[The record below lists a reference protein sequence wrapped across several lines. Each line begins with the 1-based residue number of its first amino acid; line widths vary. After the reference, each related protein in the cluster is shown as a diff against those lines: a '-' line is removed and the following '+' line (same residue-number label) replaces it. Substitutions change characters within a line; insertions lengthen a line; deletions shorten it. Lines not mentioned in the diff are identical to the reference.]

1 MVDIDK
7 LRKKIDSIDNDILN
21 LLNKRSVIA
30 TKIGKIKKKNG
41 KSTNYYRPERQIN
54 ILRRLI
60 KTKKNTLEIPFII
73 NLWKIIFFFQTKLQG
88 KIKYIVPKNF
98 SNTDISLIINYLG
111 QEVKFEFKNNIE
123 TAFNDTL
130 KNMNSLLFLPYP
142 SENKNCKWW
151 TDVKVNSLFVIAS
164 VPIILGKNQKPKL
177 VILSQ
182 NKPVLKNNNNFLYL
196 ANSHV
201 KQKKIKLISKFKK
214 KYLFETKQALSDN
227 NFSLLGA
234 YSNIQK

>member
-142 SENKNCKWW
+142 SENKN
-151 TDVKVNSLFVIAS
+151 
-164 VPIILGKNQKPKL
+164 
-177 VILSQ
+177 
-182 NKPVLKNNNNFLYL
+182 
-196 ANSHV
+196 
-201 KQKKIKLISKFKK
+201 
-214 KYLFETKQALSDN
+214 
-227 NFSLLGA
+227 
-234 YSNIQK
+234 

>member
-88 KIKYIVPKNF
+88 KIKYQV
-98 SNTDISLIINYLG
+98 
-111 QEVKFEFKNNIE
+111 
-123 TAFNDTL
+123 
-130 KNMNSLLFLPYP
+130 LL
-142 SENKNCKWW
+142 
-151 TDVKVNSLFVIAS
+151 
-164 VPIILGKNQKPKL
+164 
-177 VILSQ
+177 
-182 NKPVLKNNNNFLYL
+182 
-196 ANSHV
+196 
-201 KQKKIKLISKFKK
+201 
-214 KYLFETKQALSDN
+214 
-227 NFSLLGA
+227 
-234 YSNIQK
+234 